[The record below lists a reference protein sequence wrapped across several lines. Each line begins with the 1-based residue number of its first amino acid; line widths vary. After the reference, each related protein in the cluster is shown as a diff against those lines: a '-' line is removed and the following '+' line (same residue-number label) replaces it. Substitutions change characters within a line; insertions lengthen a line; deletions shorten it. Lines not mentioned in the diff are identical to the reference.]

1 MGELKVHKCSATLG
15 ASRTATAQAEGG
27 FMIKDPWPEIRNL
40 LFEALSQAKTLSGRN
55 CVSLLK
61 YSSICRVPSD
71 LTVMLPS
78 TSTRRTPWLAK
89 IESLVLTPSVAVL
102 IVKPKGYPALKHF
115 SAAVRKYS
123 QVQLSMSR

>member
-27 FMIKDPWPEIRNL
+27 VMIKDPWPEIRNL

-71 LTVMLPS
+71 LTDLLPS
-78 TSTRRTPWLAK
+78 TSTRRTPSLARK
-89 IESLVLTPSVAVL
+89 KRYLGVCLTSL
-102 IVKPKGYPALKHF
+102 
-115 SAAVRKYS
+115 
-123 QVQLSMSR
+123 